1 MSDIPRAREII
12 AQAAGMLPV
21 GDPARA
27 MIEVA
32 LPMLV
37 RERPIKRAEVTSREL
52 TMEVACEIWRYYR
65 HHPDAPTQ
73 EIATAMR
80 VNSGR
85 VSEVLTGT
93 KFPRAKALSIRRPD
107 R

>member
-1 MSDIPRAREII
+1 
-12 AQAAGMLPV
+12 MLPV

-27 MIEVA
+27 MIEAA

-52 TMEVACEIWRYYR
+52 TMEVAIEIWRYHRGRPKASY
-65 HHPDAPTQ
+65 Q
-73 EIATAMR
+73 QVATAMR
-80 VNSGR
+80 VNIGR

-93 KFPRAKALSIRRPD
+93 RYKGARRLSLYKLNK
-107 R
+107 